1 MEYISQKVAICSIW
15 TVCPWFEVK
24 HVLSEEKKWTTAV
37 DADKCLEITNFPLR
51 VRIVFSSTM
60 FYDYTIHFY
69 RPKEAIDSKYI

>member
-24 HVLSEEKKWTTAV
+24 HVLSEKKWTTAV
-37 DADKCLEITNFPLR
+37 DAVKYHEITNFSLR
-51 VRIVFSSTM
+51 VHIVFSSTM